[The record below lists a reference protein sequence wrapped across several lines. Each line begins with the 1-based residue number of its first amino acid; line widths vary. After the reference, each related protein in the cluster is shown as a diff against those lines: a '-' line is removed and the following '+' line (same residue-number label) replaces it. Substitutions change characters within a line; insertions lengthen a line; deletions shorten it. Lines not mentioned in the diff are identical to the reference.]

1 MKINRCT
8 SLTTIDTS
16 NLDFSRCSKMIILNE
31 MTFNQIKWC
40 KKKDIIQNL
49 KPEVAKELNMCA
61 FYAIIPS
68 ELLEEF
74 DAL

>member
-1 MKINRCT
+1 M
-8 SLTTIDTS
+8 
-16 NLDFSRCSKMIILNE
+16 LNK

>member
-1 MKINRCT
+1 M
-8 SLTTIDTS
+8 
-16 NLDFSRCSKMIILNE
+16 LNK

-40 KKKDIIQNL
+40 KKKGIIQNL